1 MNRLANKVAVITGS
15 TGGIGRTTAELF
27 AQEGARVVV
36 NGRRREL
43 GEQVVEGIRAA
54 GGTASF
60 FHGDV
65 TQSDQLEALIRFAVD
80 TYGRLDILVNN
91 AWSGRSAAVLD
102 TSEEEWDYLF
112 AVLLKATFLASKLAI
127 PEMIKVGGGSIINIS
142 SVHGLLSSHNYCA
155 YDSAKAGV
163 INLTRSIAIDYG
175 HQGIRCNAICPGWII
190 TERTEKMVAEH
201 PERLRA
207 AERLYPIGRP
217 GYTID
222 IARAALFLASDES
235 SFITGHSLVV
245 DGGLSIQL
253 QDGVASMV
261 ERAVREELTGK

>member
-27 AQEGARVVV
+27 AKEGAQVVV
-36 NGRRREL
+36 NGRRKEL

-91 AWSGRSAAVLD
+91 AWSGRSGAVLD
-102 TSEEEWDYLF
+102 TSEEEWDYLL
-112 AVLLKATFLASKLAI
+112 AVLLKASFLGSKLAI
-127 PEMIKVGGGSIINIS
+127 PEMIKGGGGAIINIS
-142 SVHGLLSSHNYCA
+142 SVHGLLGSHNYCA

-190 TERTEKMVAEH
+190 TERTEQWVQEH
-201 PERLRA
+201 PKLLRN
-207 AERLYPIGRP
+207 AEALYPVGRP

-222 IARAALFLASDES
+222 IAQAAVFLASDES
-235 SFITGHSLVV
+235 SFITGHALVV
-245 DGGLSIQL
+245 DGGLTIQL
-253 QDGVASMV
+253 QDAVAAMV
-261 ERAVREELTGK
+261 ERNVRQELAEE